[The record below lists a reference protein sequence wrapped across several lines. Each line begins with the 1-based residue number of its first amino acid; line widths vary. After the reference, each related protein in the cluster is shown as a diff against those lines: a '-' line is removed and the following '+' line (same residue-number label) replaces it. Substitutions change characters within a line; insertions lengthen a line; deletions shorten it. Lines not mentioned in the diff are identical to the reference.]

1 MSGHVNVSTTS
12 ALITARMRLRKWG
25 TVVATA
31 AVLHG
36 GGGDPLTSALD
47 YAEHVASKADIAE
60 RVTASSA
67 PSRSTRSAM
76 PALLSVILQHETL
89 DHDYTAFNP
98 TGCSDENGTFSCGG
112 AYQLSAQ
119 YASVWAERAGY
130 SGMSSN
136 AATWPPST
144 QDAVALEL
152 FYSTVPDGAHWCVW
166 TDYC

>member
-1 MSGHVNVSTTS
+1 MK
-12 ALITARMRLRKWG
+12 LRKWG
-25 TVVATA
+25 TVIIA
-31 AVLHG
+31 ASTLHG
-36 GGGDPLTSALD
+36 GGDPIDSALD
-47 YAEHVASKADIAE
+47 YLSSSDAIAE
-60 RVTASSA
+60 RVTASTA
-67 PSRSTRSAM
+67 PSRSARSAL
-76 PALLSVILQHETL
+76 PPLLSVILQHETQ
-89 DHDYTAFNP
+89 DHDYMAYNP

-130 SGMSSN
+130 SGLSSN

-152 FYSTVPDGAHWCVW
+152 FYSTVPDGAHWCDW